1 MKPKL
6 RNHQRRMRRKVRVAA
21 KRYHALI
28 GADVRLSALVNC
40 PVRQWLGG
48 LCFLAAS
55 GGAAAD
61 GAGAAQSALTQR
73 NVGHPIFASPHAK
86 PIARNGAFVYVANTP
101 ADRVDVLDVAT
112 RALVG
117 RIHVGIDP
125 VSIAVRP
132 DGGEVW
138 VANHVSDTV
147 SVIDA
152 VPSSPTFQ
160 QVIATVQDIDPATFS
175 TRFDEPVGIAFAN
188 NRKAYVALS
197 TSNRIAIVDV
207 ATRAVTGH
215 LPIRAQDPRA
225 IAVQGNRLYVIPFE
239 SGNQTQLSGCFAANL
254 DGDLCTFDLWEHVV
268 SNNNVLSQGY
278 DADVVKH
285 PAVPDRDLFVFNTE
299 TDALEQVVSGIGTLL
314 YGLAVDSN
322 HRVFIAHTDA
332 RNDANGRAGTRKD
345 GLAQLDNRPW
355 LNRIARVDCS
365 GACSAPS
372 FFDLGPLPPLHPEPG
387 TALATPF
394 GIALSDD
401 ESTLVVSAASA
412 DKLFA
417 VNTTTGAVSRRVD
430 VGATPRGVAL
440 SSDQRGAP
448 QEAWVLNAIGN
459 TVSVVDFAARSAA
472 VNATIALEDPTPA
485 DIKRGR
491 LAFNDASASSSG
503 TFSCA
508 SCHADAHTDQLL
520 WVLETPACDLEGCT
534 QTPPRLTMPVRG
546 LRDTEPF
553 HWDGV
558 PGDPFGGNNAASVN
572 TDAPPNCGA
581 DNSEAC
587 VRVQLDTSLGNTMC
601 DVANCPV
608 NDEDKAGLLDATERE
623 AMARFLVSVPYPP
636 AQTRGIDN
644 GLSQKARRGF
654 FESSFVNDAAERTTG
669 AQTCAAC
676 HRDPFL
682 ASTNTPGSGMDAPTF
697 RGAYDR
703 WMILPQGR
711 VNLIDLL
718 RLVGFGDGFAERDL
732 WILAGLTPN
741 MWEMILEGSTG
752 FSGSFARQATLN
764 AETAQSPL
772 TARLLDALERSAAEG
787 AIRLQGEG
795 AQITRGVARPL
806 AVEFLNG
813 KYRLQDGGAEPFA
826 AAPPDRKDPAPD
838 DLGGFDRA
846 TLLEAARAGNLVLT
860 LTGRAGRHA
869 DAGNPQP
876 ALWPDGT
883 IEAQTRNVAIPFL
896 AADST
901 LRFKGRHL
909 RDGASLFVNGRRV
922 GGSLACAAGTLPEC
936 DGEMLVASL
945 AELPQPGGVHFLQV
959 QNPEGLFSN
968 DLMFFSEQTPLPPR
982 PGNLIASGGAFT
994 PGAAQFDKHWN
1005 TVELVTNSIREVGGE
1020 VRIDLKSASVLP
1032 WHAQISHAA
1041 MVVAGQQYT
1050 LCYDARAAGPR
1061 FITAYMDSN
1070 LDEWRNIS
1078 GGQHRA
1084 HLTRTYRQ
1092 FKHTFTVQETDLFAR
1107 VAFDFA
1113 QSLLNVQLDNIG
1125 LYEGRRCGTP

>member
-1 MKPKL
+1 MPA
-6 RNHQRRMRRKVRVAA
+6 N
-21 KRYHALI
+21 RYHALI
-28 GADVRLSALVNC
+28 GTDARLSAIVGLRTNHRAKGRFAGLV
-40 PVRQWLGG
+40 L
-48 LCFLAAS
+48 LMALFAAFAS
-55 GGAAAD
+55 AALP
-61 GAGAAQSALTQR
+61 QSDPTPR
-73 NVGHPIFASPHAK
+73 NVGHPTFASPHAK
-86 PIARNGAFVYVANTP
+86 PIARNGSFIYVANTP
-101 ADRVDVLDVAT
+101 ADTVDVLDVAA

-132 DGGEVW
+132 DGSEVW

-152 VPSSPTFQ
+152 NPSSPAFH

-188 NRKAYVALS
+188 DRKAYVALS

-225 IAVQGNRLYVIPFE
+225 IAVQANRLYVIPFE

-285 PAVPDRDLFVFNTE
+285 PDVPDRDLFVFNTE
-299 TDALEQVVSGIGTLL
+299 TDALEQVVSGLGTLL
-314 YGLAVDSN
+314 YGLAVDSD
-322 HRVFIAHTDA
+322 HRVFVAHTDA

-345 GLAQLDNRPW
+345 GLTQLDNRPW
-355 LNRIARVDCS
+355 LNRIAQVDCS
-365 GACSAPS
+365 GECSTPR
-372 FFDLGPLPPLHPEPG
+372 FFDLEPLPPLHPEPG
-387 TALATPF
+387 MALATPF
-394 GIALSDD
+394 GIALSED
-401 ESTLVVSAASA
+401 ESTLVVTAAGS
-412 DKLFA
+412 DKLFT
-417 VNTTTGAVSRRVD
+417 VNANTGVVSHRVS

-440 SSDQRGAP
+440 ASDQRGAP
-448 QEAWVLNAIGN
+448 QEAWVLNAVDN
-459 TVSVVDFAARSAA
+459 TVSMVDLGAGASAIS
-472 VNATIALEDPTPA
+472 ATIVLEDPTPA

-491 LAFNDASASSSG
+491 MAFNDASASSSG

-534 QTPPRLTMPVRG
+534 QVPPRLTMPVRG

-558 PGDPFGGNNAASVN
+558 PGDPFGGNNAASVD
-572 TDAPPNCGA
+572 TDAPPNCDAGS
-581 DNSEAC
+581 SEAC
-587 VRVQLDTSLGNTMC
+587 VRVQLDTSLGTTMC
-601 DVANCPV
+601 DPGNCPV
-608 NDEDKAGLLDATERE
+608 NDEDKAGLLDAADRD

-636 AQTRGIDN
+636 AQTRSIDN
-644 GLSQKARRGF
+644 QLSQTAQDGF

-669 AQTCAAC
+669 AQTCTAC
-676 HRDPFL
+676 HKDPFL

-703 WMILPQGR
+703 WVILPQGR

-718 RLVGFGDGFAERDL
+718 RLVGLGDSFVERDL
-732 WILAGLTPN
+732 WLLAGLTPS

-764 AETAQSPL
+764 VETAQLPL
-772 TARLLDALERSAAEG
+772 TARLLKALEGSAAEG
-787 AIRLQGEG
+787 AIRLLGEG
-795 AQITRGVARPL
+795 VRIDQGVATPF
-806 AVEFLNG
+806 AVEFLDGTYQTRTDGATPLPDELPGG
-813 KYRLQDGGAEPFA
+813 KAQVPN
-826 AAPPDRKDPAPD
+826 DRTD
-838 DLGGFDRA
+838 FDRS
-846 TLLEAARAGNLVLT
+846 TLLEAARAGDLVLT
-860 LTGRAGRHA
+860 LTGRAGKHT
-869 DAGNPQP
+869 DASNPQP
-876 ALWPDGT
+876 ALWAGGN
-883 IEAQTRNVAIPFL
+883 IEAQTRNVATPFL

-901 LRFKGRHL
+901 LRFKGRHV

-922 GGSLACAAGTLPEC
+922 GGTLACAAGTLPKC
-936 DGEMLVASL
+936 DDEMLVASL
-945 AELPQPGGVHFLQV
+945 AELPQPGGEHFLQV
-959 QNPEGLFSN
+959 QNSKGLFSN
-968 DLMFFSEQTPLPPR
+968 DLMFFSDQTPLPPR

-994 PGAAQFDKHWN
+994 PGAEQFDKHWN
-1005 TVELVTNSIREVGGE
+1005 TVEIATNSITEVGGE
-1020 VRIDLKSASVLP
+1020 VRIDMRSSAVLP

-1041 MVVAGQQYT
+1041 MVIAGQQYT

-1084 HLTRTYRQ
+1084 HLTTARRR
-1092 FKHTFTVQETDLFAR
+1092 FNHTFTVAQTDLFAR
-1107 VAFDFA
+1107 VAFDLA
-1113 QSLLNVQLDNIG
+1113 QSPLDVYLDNIG
-1125 LYEGRRCGTP
+1125 LYEGSTCGVP

>member
-1 MKPKL
+1 ML
-6 RNHQRRMRRKVRVAA
+6 LMALFAA
-21 KRYHALI
+21 FASAAL
-28 GADVRLSALVNC
+28 
-40 PVRQWLGG
+40 
-48 LCFLAAS
+48 
-55 GGAAAD
+55 
-61 GAGAAQSALTQR
+61 AQSDPTPR
-73 NVGHPIFASPHAK
+73 NVGHPTFASPHAK
-86 PIARNGAFVYVANTP
+86 PIARNGSFIYVANTP
-101 ADRVDVLDVAT
+101 ADTADVLDVAA

-132 DGGEVW
+132 DGSEVW

-152 VPSSPTFQ
+152 NPSSPAFH

-188 NRKAYVALS
+188 DRKAYVALS

-207 ATRAVTGH
+207 ATRTVTGH

-239 SGNQTQLSGCFAANL
+239 SGNRTQLSGCFAANL
-254 DGDLCTFDLWEHVV
+254 DGDFCTFDLWEHVV

-285 PAVPDRDLFVFNTE
+285 PGVPDRDLFVFNTE
-299 TDALEQVVSGIGTLL
+299 TDALEQVVSGLGTLL
-314 YGLAVDSN
+314 YGLTVDSD
-322 HRVFIAHTDA
+322 HRVFVAHTDA

-355 LNRIARVDCS
+355 LNRIAQVDCS
-365 GACSAPS
+365 GECSTPR
-372 FFDLGPLPPLHPEPG
+372 FFDLEPLPPLHPEPRM
-387 TALATPF
+387 ALATPF
-394 GIALSDD
+394 GIALSED
-401 ESTLVVSAASA
+401 ESTLVVTAAGS
-412 DKLFA
+412 DKLFT
-417 VNTTTGAVSRRVD
+417 VNANTGVVSHRVS

-440 SSDQRGAP
+440 ASDQRGAP
-448 QEAWVLNAIGN
+448 QEAWVLNAVDN
-459 TVSVVDFAARSAA
+459 TVSMVDLGAGASAIS
-472 VNATIALEDPTPA
+472 ATIVLEDPTPA

-491 LAFNDASASSSG
+491 MAFNDASASSSG

-534 QTPPRLTMPVRG
+534 QVPPRLTMPLRG

-572 TDAPPNCGA
+572 TDAPPNCDAGS
-581 DNSEAC
+581 SEAC
-587 VRVQLDTSLGNTMC
+587 VRVQLDTSLGTTMC
-601 DVANCPV
+601 DPGNCPV
-608 NDEDKAGLLDATERE
+608 NDEDKAGLLDAADRD

-636 AQTRGIDN
+636 AQTRSIDN
-644 GLSQKARRGF
+644 QLSQTAQDGF

-669 AQTCAAC
+669 AQTCTAC
-676 HRDPFL
+676 HKDPFL

-703 WMILPQGR
+703 WVILPQGR

-718 RLVGFGDGFAERDL
+718 RLVGLGDSFAERDL
-732 WILAGLTPN
+732 WLLAGLTPS

-764 AETAQSPL
+764 VETAQLPL
-772 TARLLDALERSAAEG
+772 TARLLKALEGSAAEG
-787 AIRLQGEG
+787 AIRLLGEG
-795 AQITRGVARPL
+795 VRIDQEVATPF
-806 AVEFLNG
+806 AVEFLDGTYQTRTDGATPLPDELPGG
-813 KYRLQDGGAEPFA
+813 KAQVPN
-826 AAPPDRKDPAPD
+826 DRTD
-838 DLGGFDRA
+838 FDRS
-846 TLLEAARAGNLVLT
+846 TLLEAARAGDLVLT
-860 LTGRAGRHA
+860 LTGRAGKHT
-869 DAGNPQP
+869 DASYPQP
-876 ALWPDGT
+876 ALWAGGN

-901 LRFKGRHL
+901 LRFKGRHV

-922 GGSLACAAGTLPEC
+922 GGTLACAAGTLPKC
-936 DGEMLVASL
+936 DDEMLVASL
-945 AELPQPGGVHFLQV
+945 AELPQPGGAHFLQV
-959 QNPEGLFSN
+959 QNSEGLFSN
-968 DLMFFSEQTPLPPR
+968 DLMFFSDQTPLPPR

-994 PGAAQFDKHWN
+994 PGAEQFDKHWN
-1005 TVELVTNSIREVGGE
+1005 TVEIATNSITEVGGE
-1020 VRIDLKSASVLP
+1020 VRIDMRSSAVFP

-1041 MVVAGQQYT
+1041 MVIAGQQYT

-1084 HLTRTYRQ
+1084 HLTTARRR
-1092 FKHTFTVQETDLFAR
+1092 FNHTFTVAETDLFAR
-1107 VAFDFA
+1107 VAFDLA
-1113 QSLLNVQLDNIG
+1113 QSPLDVQLDNIG
-1125 LYEGRRCGTP
+1125 LYEGSACGMP

>member
-1 MKPKL
+1 M
-6 RNHQRRMRRKVRVAA
+6 
-21 KRYHALI
+21 
-28 GADVRLSALVNC
+28 
-40 PVRQWLGG
+40 
-48 LCFLAAS
+48 
-55 GGAAAD
+55 
-61 GAGAAQSALTQR
+61 
-73 NVGHPIFASPHAK
+73 K
-86 PIARNGAFVYVANTP
+86 PIARQGSFIYVANTP
-101 ADRVDVLDVAT
+101 ADTVDVLDTAA

-132 DGGEVW
+132 DGSEVW

-147 SVIDA
+147 SIIDA
-152 VPSSPTFQ
+152 EPSSPTFH
-160 QVIATVQDIDPATFS
+160 QVIATVQDLDPDTLA
-175 TRFDEPVGIAFAN
+175 TRFDEPSGIAFAN
-188 NRKAYVALS
+188 DAKAYVALS
-197 TSNRIAIVDV
+197 PSNRIAIVDV
-207 ATRAVTGH
+207 ASRAVTGH

-268 SNNNVLSQGY
+268 NNNNVLSQGY

-299 TDALEQVVSGIGTLL
+299 TDALEQVVSGLGTLL
-314 YGLAVDSN
+314 YGLAVDSD

-365 GACSAPS
+365 GTCSAPR
-372 FFDLGPLPPLHPEPG
+372 FFDLEPLPPLDPEPG
-387 TALATPF
+387 MALATPF
-394 GIALSDD
+394 GIALSED
-401 ESTLVVSAASA
+401 ESTLVVTAASSDA
-412 DKLFA
+412 LFT
-417 VNTTTGAVSRRVD
+417 VNANTGAVSRRVP
-430 VGATPRGVAL
+430 VGATPRGVTLAT
-440 SSDQRGAP
+440 DHRGAP
-448 QEAWVLNAIGN
+448 QEAWVLNAVDN
-459 TVSVVDFAARSAA
+459 TVSVVDLGAGAPATT
-472 VNATIALEDPTPA
+472 ATIALKDPTPA
-485 DIKRGR
+485 DIKLGR
-491 LAFNDASASSSG
+491 VAFNDASASSSG

-534 QTPPRLTMPVRG
+534 QVPPRLTMPVRG

-572 TDAPPNCGA
+572 TDAAPNCDA
-581 DNSEAC
+581 DSSEAC
-587 VRVQLDTSLGNTMC
+587 VRVQLDTSLGTTMC
-601 DVANCPV
+601 EAGNCPV
-608 NDEDKAGLLDATERE
+608 NDEDKAGLLDAVERD

-636 AQTRGIDN
+636 APARPIDN
-644 GLSQKARRGF
+644 RLSQTAQDGF

-676 HRDPFL
+676 HKEPFL

-703 WMILPQGR
+703 WVILPQGR

-718 RLVGFGDGFAERDL
+718 RLVGLGDGVAERDL
-732 WILAGLTPN
+732 WILAGLTPG

-764 AETAQSPL
+764 AETSQSPL
-772 TARLLDALERSAAEG
+772 TARLLNALERSAAEG

-795 AQITRGVARPL
+795 ARVARGVARPF
-806 AVEFLNG
+806 AVEFLDG
-813 KYRLQDGGAEPFA
+813 KYRAWDSGASPPGRKAPA
-826 AAPPDRKDPAPD
+826 AVPSVD
-838 DLGGFDRA
+838 FDRSA
-846 TLLEAARAGNLVLT
+846 LLDAARSGRMVLT
-860 LTGRAGRHA
+860 LTGRAGRHT
-869 DAGNPQP
+869 DASNPQP
-876 ALWPDGT
+876 ALWADGS

-901 LRFKGRHL
+901 VRFKGRHI
-909 RDGASLFVNGRRV
+909 RDGASLFVNGARV
-922 GGSLACAAGTLPEC
+922 EGTLACAVGTLPEC
-936 DGEMLVASL
+936 DDERLVASL
-945 AELPQPGGVHFLQV
+945 AAAPQPGGLHFLQV

-968 DLMFFSEQTPLPPR
+968 DMMFFSDQAPLPPR
-982 PGNLIASGGAFT
+982 PGNLLASGGAFT
-994 PGAAQFDKHWN
+994 PGAEQFDKHWN
-1005 TVELVTNSIREVGGE
+1005 TVELATNAISEVGGE
-1020 VRIDLKSASVLP
+1020 VRIDLRSAAIRP
-1032 WHAQISHAA
+1032 WHAQISHPA

-1050 LCYDARAAGPR
+1050 LCYDARAAGRR

-1084 HLTRTYRQ
+1084 HLTTTRRR
-1092 FKHTFTVQETDLFAR
+1092 FSHTFTVAETDLFAR

-1113 QSLLNVQLDNIG
+1113 QSPLDVHLDNIG
-1125 LYEGRRCGTP
+1125 LYEGSRCGTP